1 MLVRVTRYHFSDLKS
16 FFRRDGHSTEIDA
29 LKVKSREPK
38 ECQARKTVY
47 FLKTHKCA
55 STTVQ
60 RIFLRYGWYHGLSFV
75 LPVDRNYLGSPF
87 LFNPSYVAPFVASPD
102 NRYDMF
108 VLHARLNPAEV
119 KKVMKEGATWV
130 TILREPASLFE
141 SLWNYFDMHQFY
153 RVNLTYF
160 STALGLNGVNRRGI
174 GIGLNQMTFD
184 MGYKMPID
192 MEPGELLQSFQEK
205 DDLFDLVMI
214 AERFDE
220 SLVLLKHLMCW
231 STEDIAYVKLN
242 FRGGTTDSP
251 PLPLWVKMRL
261 RKLNYQDAMLY
272 DYFRGV
278 FNQKV
283 RDFGREKMRLEV
295 QELREANARL
305 FDECL
310 ADELEEWDSETNA
323 RWENRNIVGW
333 KIKNN
338 ATKCRLLV
346 MPETTLTDVVRRR
359 QKEWRDSGWK
369 LDMARWVLPDDNVK
383 IRENTLKG
391 FIL

>member
-1 MLVRVTRYHFSDLKS
+1 
-16 FFRRDGHSTEIDA
+16 
-29 LKVKSREPK
+29 
-38 ECQARKTVY
+38 
-47 FLKTHKCA
+47 
-55 STTVQ
+55 
-60 RIFLRYGWYHGLSFV
+60 
-75 LPVDRNYLGSPF
+75 
-87 LFNPSYVAPFVASPD
+87 
-102 NRYDMF
+102 
-108 VLHARLNPAEV
+108 
-119 KKVMKEGATWV
+119 MKEGAAWV

-141 SLWNYFDMHQFY
+141 SLWNYFDMHQVDVFFQFY
-153 RVNLTYF
+153 HVNLTYF
-160 STALGLNGVNRRGI
+160 SKALSLTGVNRRGI

-184 MGYKMPID
+184 MGYKMPIA
-192 MEPGELLQSFQEK
+192 MKPGELLQSFQEK

-251 PLPLWVKMRL
+251 PLPQWVKLRL

-295 QELREANARL
+295 QELRKANARL

-333 KIKNN
+333 KVKNN

-346 MPETTLTDVVRRR
+346 MPETTLTDFVRKR
-359 QKEWRDSGWK
+359 QKEWRESGWK
-369 LDMARWVLPDDNVK
+369 LDMARWALPDDTVK
-383 IRENTLKG
+383 MRENTLKG